1 MYTDFDAAAACI
13 RKSGAASCFVMGA
26 KGKVA
31 DRLSREGLPF
41 RALEFVRS
49 DRGVWAHKENA
60 ASLPLGCLSSASWI
74 RRLKSI
80 TIFRSVDASSPWI
93 WQGRAMTNSVL
104 GGFDVIAEIVSGG
117 FVAREYDC
125 DIQTLEPPGETV
137 DLGEINADVLN
148 LPRVEIVMG
157 TDVDDARRV
166 RLMSG
171 VHNISQRKVGDHGRV
186 RVTLDVPVGMLD
198 AVTSRSRLWA
208 RSRIRAQTGVLLHQ
222 SKQQWQEL
230 AAVLNAESW
239 VAGRIICESPRW
251 VLISAA
257 EELSTDDVV
266 GRLMELRISGA
277 ITQDISYRAWSGSAA
292 SGTCVTTGTIDTGA
306 IAEVKNADPRL
317 TTGACHALLAAVGIW
332 VRCDSISLTEAYDSQ
347 GNASRTLRVSI
358 SRSEIDRLVGVPRRF
373 IWEGQ
378 QLKVPFSKA
387 ADAMDHRTPKHANAD
402 ATNAN
407 ATEGRYPQQSVL
419 TPQALH
425 LSARP
430 SPKLMRLRRRIS
442 LRFRRKVATSQ
453 MRLTIRWRIQ
463 VGTTLQRRSLVLE
476 TLLGRQSSLRMEA
489 LETRRLFVWLSGT
502 SLAGELCARTC
513 RAQES
518 DTVVAI
524 AQDGSWSSRFG
535 SPASGRNGLASAST
549 ATQLSRKRFCVKTN
563 GMPRISRQCWSM
575 QSRDLRSRARHGI
588 ALPRRGSVVRSRKLV
603 CWRKTP
609 GRVELNGHADT
620 QQAIFKTVCSMR
632 SRTTTVS

>member
-1 MYTDFDAAAACI
+1 
-13 RKSGAASCFVMGA
+13 
-26 KGKVA
+26 
-31 DRLSREGLPF
+31 
-41 RALEFVRS
+41 
-49 DRGVWAHKENA
+49 
-60 ASLPLGCLSSASWI
+60 
-74 RRLKSI
+74 
-80 TIFRSVDASSPWI
+80 
-93 WQGRAMTNSVL
+93 MTNSVL
-104 GGFDVIAEIVSGG
+104 VGFDVIAEIVSGG

-387 ADAMDHRTPKHANAD
+387 ADAMDRRTPKHANAN

-407 ATEGRYPQQSVL
+407 SPRSVPSTKRSHVTGSTPVRKTKSKVDEAQEENFVEVPEESGDVADEADNPMEDSSGNDSPETVLGIGDLVRAPKLSADGSSGDEETLRLVERDEFGWRAVRADMQSARVRHRSGDSPGWIVEQPLRKPGQWTKWFGISKHGDAAEQEAILCKDQWNAEDFKAVLVDAIEGPEESSTPRYCLAKARKCGALEEAGLLAEDSREGRAEWARRHAAGNFQNSV
-419 TPQALH
+419 QH
-425 LSARP
+425 E
-430 SPKLMRLRRRIS
+430 
-442 LRFRRKVATSQ
+442 V
-453 MRLTIRWRIQ
+453 
-463 VGTTLQRRSLVLE
+463 E
-476 TLLGRQSSLRMEA
+476 DDD
-489 LETRRLFVWLSGT
+489 
-502 SLAGELCARTC
+502 GELMAGVTDGEGPSV
-513 RAQES
+513 ES
-518 DTVVAI
+518 
-524 AQDGSWSSRFG
+524 S
-535 SPASGRNGLASAST
+535 
-549 ATQLSRKRFCVKTN
+549 
-563 GMPRISRQCWSM
+563 
-575 QSRDLRSRARHGI
+575 H
-588 ALPRRGSVVRSRKLV
+588 
-603 CWRKTP
+603 
-609 GRVELNGHADT
+609 
-620 QQAIFKTVCSMR
+620 
-632 SRTTTVS
+632 

>member
-13 RKSGAASCFVMGA
+13 GKSGAASCFVMGA

-31 DRLSREGLPF
+31 DRPSREGLPF

-104 GGFDVIAEIVSGG
+104 VGFDVIAEIVSGG

-171 VHNISQRKVGDHGRV
+171 VHHISQRKVGDHGRV

-292 SGTCVTTGTIDTGA
+292 SGTCVTTGAIDTGA

-387 ADAMDHRTPKHANAD
+387 ADAMDRRTPKHANAN

-407 ATEGRYPQQSVL
+407 SPRSVPSTKRSHVTGS
-419 TPQALH
+419 TPVRKTKSKVDEVQEENFVEVPEESGDVADEADNPMEDSSGNDSPETVLGIGDLVRAPK
-425 LSARP
+425 LSADG
-430 SPKLMRLRRRIS
+430 SS
-442 LRFRRKVATSQ
+442 
-453 MRLTIRWRIQ
+453 
-463 VGTTLQRRSLVLE
+463 GDEE
-476 TLLGRQSSLRMEA
+476 TL
-489 LETRRLFVWLSGT
+489 RLVERDEFGWRA
-502 SLAGELCARTC
+502 AGTC

-535 SPASGRNGLASAST
+535 SPASGRNGSASAST